1 MNNVEPTIT
10 CPNCKSEIKLTES
23 LAAPLVEATR
33 LEFEKKL
40 AARDK
45 EVAKRE
51 AAVVN
56 KESELE
62 QAKQNLDSQIAQ
74 KLDTERARIADQES
88 KKAKLLLKSEF
99 DHQAKQLTDLQ
110 EVIERQDQKLA
121 EAQNAQAEIVRDKRA
136 LDEARREIQLTVET
150 KITEATNEIRTKAVR
165 EAETGFKL
173 QITER
178 EQQIESMKRTIEDL
192 KRKSEQGSQQAQGE
206 AQELVLEDLL
216 RGQFPHDLIEPV
228 PKGEFGGDVLQ
239 HVHGANGQR
248 AGTILWESKR
258 TKKWS
263 DGWLAKLRADQRKAG
278 ADIAMLVSQAL
289 PQGLETFDLIDGVWV
304 AEFRC
309 IVPVAVAVRHCL
321 IEIASARLSSEGRQ
335 TKMEMVYSYLT
346 GSRFRQRIEAIV
358 EKIQDMQADLDRERN
373 AMTRIWAK
381 RQRQI
386 AGVIEST
393 AGLFGDLQGIAG
405 RSMREIEG
413 LNLPMLDPPAADD
426 ELE

>member
-1 MNNVEPTIT
+1 MV
-10 CPNCKSEIKLTES
+10 
-23 LAAPLVEATR
+23 
-33 LEFEKKL
+33 
-40 AARDK
+40 
-45 EVAKRE
+45 
-51 AAVVN
+51 
-56 KESELE
+56 
-62 QAKQNLDSQIAQ
+62 
-74 KLDTERARIADQES
+74 
-88 KKAKLLLKSEF
+88 
-99 DHQAKQLTDLQ
+99 
-110 EVIERQDQKLA
+110 
-121 EAQNAQAEIVRDKRA
+121 
-136 LDEARREIQLTVET
+136 
-150 KITEATNEIRTKAVR
+150 TEATNEIRTKAVR
-165 EAETGFKL
+165 DAEAGFKL

-216 RGQFPHDLIEPV
+216 RDQFPHDLIEPV

-248 AGTILWESKR
+248 CGTILWESKR

-263 DGWLAKLRADQRKAG
+263 DGWLAKLRGDQRKAG

-289 PQGLETFDLIDGVWV
+289 PQGLETFDLIEGVWV

-321 IEIASARLSSEGRQ
+321 IEIASARVSSEGRQ

-346 GSRFRQRIEAIV
+346 GPRFRQRIEAVV

-381 RQRQI
+381 RQQQI
-386 AGVIEST
+386 SGVIEST

-405 RSMREIEG
+405 RSLHEIEG
-413 LNLPMLDPPAADD
+413 LNLPMLDPPTADD
-426 ELE
+426 ETE